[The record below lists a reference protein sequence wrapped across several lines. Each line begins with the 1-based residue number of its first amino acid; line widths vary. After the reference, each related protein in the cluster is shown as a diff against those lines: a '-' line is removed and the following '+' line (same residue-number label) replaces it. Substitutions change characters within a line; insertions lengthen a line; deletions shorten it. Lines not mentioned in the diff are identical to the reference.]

1 MSASTPDW
9 QKELT
14 RLWRP
19 PVVVLGVGRR
29 GHGDDAA
36 GPLLID
42 QLPTAPDIVGIDCG
56 TAPENFLGVVA
67 RHRPGL
73 VLLVDA
79 THTGA
84 LPGTVQVLS
93 PDQLTHT
100 DLGTHG
106 LTPALFLQVLQEQV
120 GAPCFVLAIEPERVG
135 LDLPPSACLLTAI
148 RAIVEFLGSRT
159 PQADTS

>member
-42 QLPTAPDIVGIDCG
+42 HLPTAADLVGIDCG
-56 TAPENFLGVVA
+56 TTPENFLGVVA

-106 LTPALFLQVLQEQV
+106 LTPALFLQVVQEQV

-135 LDLPPSACLLTAI
+135 LDLPPSARVLTAI
-148 RAIVEFLGSRT
+148 RSI
-159 PQADTS
+159 ADFVCSHLA

>member
-1 MSASTPDW
+1 MSVSAADW

-29 GHGDDAA
+29 GHGDDAG

-56 TAPENFLGVVA
+56 TAPENFLGVVR
-67 RHRPGL
+67 RHNPGL
-73 VLLVDA
+73 VLVVDA
-79 THTGA
+79 THTGSP
-84 LPGTVQVLS
+84 PGTVQLLS
-93 PDQLTHT
+93 ADQLVHT

-106 LTPALFLQVLQEQV
+106 PTPALFLQMLEQEV
-120 GAPCFVLAIEPERVG
+120 SAPCVVLAIEPERVG
-135 LDLPPSACLLTAI
+135 PDLPPSACVLAAI
-148 RAIVEFLGSRT
+148 RSI
-159 PQADTS
+159 ADLARSHLA